1 MICTLDNRP
10 QNDVKMFRKIRALI
24 LLVAFHPRLPWE
36 TAKQSGFF
44 LSFFF
49 PFVFCLSIFLSS
61 SFFFNIGFLE
71 FLMFTL
77 APELSLLRAV
87 LQTVR
92 KFFPYLYLIIIILV
106 SFAADQSGKRTLSDP
121 G

>member
-1 MICTLDNRP
+1 
-10 QNDVKMFRKIRALI
+10 MF
-24 LLVAFHPRLPWE
+24 P
-36 TAKQSGFF
+36 
-44 LSFFF
+44 
-49 PFVFCLSIFLSS
+49 SS
-61 SFFFNIGFLE
+61 SFLNCFFFE

-87 LQTVR
+87 LQTAR

-106 SFAADQSGKRTLSDP
+106 SFAADQSGKRTLFDP